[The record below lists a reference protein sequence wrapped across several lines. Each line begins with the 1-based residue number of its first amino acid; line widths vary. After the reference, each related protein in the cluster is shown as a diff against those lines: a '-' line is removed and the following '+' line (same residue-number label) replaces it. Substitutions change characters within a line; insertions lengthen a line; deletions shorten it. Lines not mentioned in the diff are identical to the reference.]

1 MVVAQILKR
10 LVKKLRNSNAGILSL
25 ATLVIIALGT
35 FGSYLAE
42 RHVNGQ
48 FSNLGDSLWWTLV
61 TMSTVGYGDKITL
74 TTAGRV
80 IGSICM
86 IGGPVLMVSFVGA
99 VGVRLYET
107 WTKGAKGMAQIK
119 SKGHIVICGWK
130 RSAEEIIT
138 ELRESQMHELP
149 ITIIDDKIESK
160 PLDIAGISFVKG
172 NPSELRVLNRANIAE
187 ARFAIILSENGLP
200 AADQKTVLTTLAI
213 KKSNKSTV
221 VCAEV
226 NDPDNED
233 YLKAAGCEI
242 IIDTRSLSSR
252 LLAMSLQNPAVND
265 IVTELVSQAGNEI
278 YREPVPARY
287 HGRQFI
293 DAFSD
298 LKKMNDGIV
307 VGIEREGRVMVN
319 PAAAQVLNAGDILLI
334 VSLEPPVL

>member
-1 MVVAQILKR
+1 MLVAQIIKKLVKR
-10 LVKKLRNSNAGILSL
+10 LRKSSAGILSL
-25 ATLVIIALGT
+25 ATLAIVALGT
-35 FGSYLAE
+35 IGAFLAE
-42 RHVNGQ
+42 RQVNSE
-48 FSNLGDSLWWTLV
+48 FTNLGTSLWWTLV
-61 TMSTVGYGDKITL
+61 TMSTVGYGDIIPV

-107 WTKGAKGMAQIK
+107 WTKGAKGMAQIR

-130 RSAEEIIT
+130 RSAEEIIS
-138 ELRESQMHELP
+138 ELRLSQMRELP
-149 ITIIDDKIESK
+149 ITIIDDRIESK
-160 PLDIAGISFVKG
+160 PVDTGGITFVKG
-172 NPSELRVLNRANIAE
+172 NPSELRVLNRANVDKA
-187 ARFAIILSENGLP
+187 AFAIILSENGMP

-278 YREPVPARY
+278 YPEPVPARY
-287 HGRQFI
+287 VGRQFI
-293 DAFSD
+293 EAFSE
-298 LKKMNDGIV
+298 LKKLSEGIL
-307 VGIEREGRVMVN
+307 VGIEREGKVMVN
-319 PAAAQVLNAGDILLI
+319 PSAAEVINDGDILLI
-334 VSLEPPVL
+334 VSLEPPSL